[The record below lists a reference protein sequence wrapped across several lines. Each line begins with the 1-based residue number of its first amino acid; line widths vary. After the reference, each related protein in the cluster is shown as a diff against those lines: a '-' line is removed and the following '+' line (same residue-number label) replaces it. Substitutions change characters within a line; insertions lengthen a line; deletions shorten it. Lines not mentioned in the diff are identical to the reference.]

1 MQFNLIF
8 LGHFGDASMVAGVG
22 LGSVTLNIMCLSMLY
37 GMNGAIETLVAQ
49 AFGMKD
55 LTLCGQYL
63 NRGRVI
69 LTLVFIPFMILLL
82 FTEKILIGI
91 GQDPTTSKYAH

>member
-1 MQFNLIF
+1 
-8 LGHFGDASMVAGVG
+8 
-22 LGSVTLNIMCLSMLY
+22 
-37 GMNGAIETLVAQ
+37 
-49 AFGMKD
+49 MKD